1 MKRRFPAKATSRRA
15 ITRQVSALV
24 AGAAVVAVTAGCQ
37 VSSPVQTDVPYVPAD
52 GVPVDVGQ
60 LAIRD
65 LLFVGDGSGSA
76 VISGSA
82 INLGEESMTV
92 KIAPQAASGSSSA
105 PSSSQI
111 SLGPREQV
119 NLSTKG
125 LQVSELTAKP
135 GTLVP
140 VTVTSSTGGSA
151 VASVPVL
158 PPETYYSTL
167 TPGPASTPSISVPTG
182 GTATASPSAS

>member
-1 MKRRFPAKATSRRA
+1 MKRRFPAQATARRP
-15 ITRQVSALV
+15 ISRQVSALL

-37 VSSPVQTDVPYVPAD
+37 VNSPVQTDVPYVPAD

-65 LLFVGDGSGSA
+65 LVLVGDGSGPA

-82 INLGEESMTV
+82 VNLGDNPMTV
-92 KIAPQAASGSSSA
+92 KIAPQAPSGSSST
-105 PSSSQI
+105 PTTSEFQ
-111 SLGPREQV
+111 LGPREQV

-125 LQVSELTAKP
+125 LQISQLTGKP

-140 VTVTSSTGGSA
+140 VTVTSSTSGSA
-151 VASVPVL
+151 VANVPILL
-158 PPETYYSTL
+158 PDLYYSTV
-167 TPGPASTPSISVPTG
+167 TPSPTG
-182 GTATASPSAS
+182 S

>member
-1 MKRRFPAKATSRRA
+1 MKRRFPAQASARRP
-15 ITRQVSALV
+15 ITRLVSALV

-37 VSSPVQTDVPYVPAD
+37 SNSPVQTDVPYVPAD

-65 LLFVGDGSGSA
+65 LLFVGDGSGPA

-82 INLGEESMTV
+82 INLGEDPMTV
-92 KIAPQAASGSSSA
+92 KIAPQAAAGASST
-105 PSSSQI
+105 PSSSEIQ
-111 SLGPREQV
+111 LGPREQV
-119 NLSTKG
+119 SLSTKG
-125 LQVSELTAKP
+125 LEISDLAAKP

-151 VASVPVL
+151 VADVPVL
-158 PPETYYSTL
+158 APTAYYSTV
-167 TPGPASTPSISVPTG
+167 TPSPTG
-182 GTATASPSAS
+182 S